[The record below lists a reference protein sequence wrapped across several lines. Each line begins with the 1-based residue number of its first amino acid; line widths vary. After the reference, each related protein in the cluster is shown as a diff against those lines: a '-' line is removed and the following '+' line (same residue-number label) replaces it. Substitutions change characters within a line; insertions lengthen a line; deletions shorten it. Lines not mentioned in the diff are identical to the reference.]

1 MEGCSSPS
9 SILLHFG
16 EESLRVEYLYKLFWI
31 FLHRRLI
38 TSPHIFS
45 VIFLYQYGLTDI
57 HFILWVIIQ
66 HNFTNFVAQINHL
79 WLVGA
84 LGGGTLRAW
93 WSHISPWGR
102 STPQSASLGPP
113 LPGWQGSGRV
123 LRCVSPADQV
133 GAGRAFTETREVA
146 FLYKGWDLKGEPQ
159 VPWLQQPQFPGQ
171 NCTLTVGISL

>member
-1 MEGCSSPS
+1 MSWFSMEGCSSPS

-84 LGGGTLRAW
+84 LSGGSLFLWHSPINILFLGFCFQALHYFLTLKY
-93 WSHISPWGR
+93 
-102 STPQSASLGPP
+102 TPCLSNIVPP
-113 LPGWQGSGRV
+113 QLSMIQMNER
-123 LRCVSPADQV
+123 
-133 GAGRAFTETREVA
+133 
-146 FLYKGWDLKGEPQ
+146 K
-159 VPWLQQPQFPGQ
+159 
-171 NCTLTVGISL
+171 